1 MWQQHLAGREI
12 GLYQGRSGFDPA
24 RPSLLLIHGAGGR
37 GEAFLPQLSNLK
49 DINVASLDLPGHFA
63 TPGPGLQR
71 VEDYAQWVG
80 EFLAAGPLRPVVLGH
95 SLGGAIVQELALTH
109 PELMRGVILM
119 STGPR
124 LPVNPALL
132 TGIKENFIPTVET
145 IVGWAYSRGAD
156 KLLLRQGV
164 EQMAQTDPVVLHDDF
179 AACDGF
185 DVTERLKSLIL
196 PTLIVAGSEDKMT
209 PPKLSQ
215 VMAQAIPDAELKII
229 EGGGHMVQLEKF
241 REVNQAIAE
250 FMGRF

>member
-37 GEAFLPQLSNLK
+37 GEAYLPQLSNLK
-49 DINVASLDLPGHFA
+49 EINVAALDLPGHFA
-63 TPGPGLQR
+63 TPGPGRQR
-71 VEDYAQWVG
+71 VEDYAEWVA

-95 SLGGAIVQELALTH
+95 SLGGAIVQELALAH
-109 PELMRGVILM
+109 PELLRGVILM

-132 TGIKENFIPTVET
+132 TGLKENFLPTVQL
-145 IVGWAYSRGAD
+145 IMGWTYSRGVD

-164 EQMAQTDPVVLHDDF
+164 EQMAQTDPQVLYDDF
-179 AACDGF
+179 AACDFF
-185 DVTERLKSLIL
+185 DATSRLGGLRL
-196 PTLIVAGSEDKMT
+196 PTLVVVGAADKMT
-209 PPKLSQ
+209 SPALSQ
-215 VMAQAIPDAELKII
+215 AMAQAIPEAELKII
-229 EGGGHMVQLEKF
+229 EGGGHMIQLEQF
-241 REVNQAIAE
+241 REVNQAIAQ

>member
-12 GLYQGRSGFDPA
+12 GLYQGRGGFDPA

-37 GEAFLPQLSNLK
+37 GESYLPQLSNLK
-49 DINVASLDLPGHFA
+49 DINVAALDLPGHHA

-71 VEDYAQWVG
+71 VEDYARWVG

-95 SLGGAIVQELALTH
+95 SLGGAIVQELALAH

-132 TGIKENFIPTVET
+132 AGIKENFQPTVQM
-145 IVGWAYSRGAD
+145 IVSWAYSKGVD
-156 KLLLRQGV
+156 KLFLRQGI
-164 EQMAQTDPVVLHDDF
+164 EQMAQTDPQVLHDDF
-179 AACDGF
+179 AACDVF
-185 DVTERLKSLIL
+185 DATERLKSLVL
-196 PTLIVAGSEDKMT
+196 PTLILIGAEDKMT
-209 PPKLSQ
+209 PPSYGQAL
-215 VMAQAIPDAELKII
+215 AQAIPEAELRII
-229 EGGGHMVQLEKF
+229 EGGGHMIQLENF